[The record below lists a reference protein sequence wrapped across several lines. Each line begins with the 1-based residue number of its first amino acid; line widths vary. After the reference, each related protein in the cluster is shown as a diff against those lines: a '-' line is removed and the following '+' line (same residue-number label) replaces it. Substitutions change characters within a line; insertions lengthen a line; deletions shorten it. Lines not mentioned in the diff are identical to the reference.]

1 MTNGENGPRP
11 RVYGN
16 RELAQTF
23 LSCRM
28 EFSKIPGNSILGL
41 DQFAFALILDTDCLI
56 AKEII
61 SSISQRALREH
72 LGLNGYG
79 EANLNPECLQAELVT
94 QINQFL
100 ALPQDVQSAISGD
113 PRNNL
118 TCLNPRLNLIWQNL

>member
-1 MTNGENGPRP
+1 MTNGESGPRP

-28 EFSKIPGNSILGL
+28 EFSKVAGDPILGL
-41 DQFAFALILDTDCLI
+41 DRFAFALILDTDCLI

-61 SSISQRALREH
+61 GSISQRALREH

-79 EANLNPECLQAELVT
+79 EANLNPEGLQAELVT

-100 ALPQDVQSAISGD
+100 TLPQDVQSALYGD
-113 PRNNL
+113 QRNN
-118 TCLNPRLNLIWQNL
+118 PNLLKPQA